1 MAISWRFLYLFIL
14 QWNVASAQLS
24 LPQLR
29 ELYLAA
35 VESKEQSDKFMQY
48 MNSAKHD
55 DALLHAYYASA
66 QALVSKHLSGPSE
79 KLKYLRLADKSFE
92 EAIQKN
98 PNDAEVRF
106 LRFSVQL
113 HLPRFLGYSD
123 DMKTDI
129 ETMLQYIPRTQ
140 SLQDYP
146 EWKKTV
152 IDFMLDSDEC
162 SEGQEVKFKTLLK

>member
-1 MAISWRFLYLFIL
+1 MEISARLFIFFFL
-14 QWNVASAQLS
+14 SWNSVSAQLS

-35 VESKEQSDKFMQY
+35 VENREQSDKFMQY
-48 MNSAKHD
+48 MNSVKHE
-55 DALLHAYYASA
+55 DALLHAYFASA
-66 QALVSKHLSGPSE
+66 QALVSKHLSGPSD

-123 DMKTDI
+123 DMENDI
-129 ETMLQYIPRTQ
+129 EGMLQKIPHTK

-146 EWKKTV
+146 DWLKTV
-152 IDFMLDSDEC
+152 IGFMLDSGEC
-162 SEGQEVKFKTLLK
+162 SDTQEAKFKALLK

>member
-1 MAISWRFLYLFIL
+1 MGMSRQIFFMLFLA
-14 QWNVASAQLS
+14 WNPAAAQLS

-35 VESKEQSDKFMQY
+35 VESREQSDKFMQY
-48 MNSAKHD
+48 MNSVKHE
-55 DALLHAYYASA
+55 DALLHAYFASA
-66 QALVSKHLSGPSE
+66 QALVSKHLSGPSD

-106 LRFSVQL
+106 LRFSVQV

-123 DMKTDI
+123 DIKNDI
-129 ETMLQYIPRTQ
+129 AVMLQQIPHTQ

-146 EWKKTV
+146 DWLKTV
-152 IDFMLDSDEC
+152 VDFMLDSEEC
-162 SEGQEVKFKTLLK
+162 SDAQEEKFKTLLR